1 MNKEERLEKETV
13 NLIFKETNEP
23 LFEITNLSPK
33 RTGLSVIIWSEQQ
46 GFTRNKPD
54 NTSRFKIQGKNY
66 ELSYSLEEKP
76 QLLAKS
82 GKIKQSD
89 KKDIKEALQYVS
101 KNLDLFLKHFNSTP
115 YEFDDDDLK
124 DELRKRGEYK

>member
-13 NLIFKETNEP
+13 NLISKETNEP

-33 RTGLSVIIWSEQQ
+33 RTGLSVIIWSKQQ

-54 NTSRFKIQGKNY
+54 NTPRFKIQGKNY

-82 GKIKQSD
+82 DKIKQSD

-115 YEFDDDDLK
+115 YEFDDDLK

>member
-1 MNKEERLEKETV
+1 MNKKEKLEKETV
-13 NLIFKETNEP
+13 NLIFKENNEP
-23 LFEITNLSPK
+23 LFEMANLSPK

-54 NTSRFKIQGKNY
+54 STPRFKIQGKNY

-124 DELRKRGEYK
+124 EELRKRGEYK